1 MSKPGFLKSALEGAS
16 GLWQKRARHPGFPD
30 VDDTDPERQGQALF
44 RRGRHRMRSGEIESA
59 LEDFERAIELLPD
72 FAEALASHAE
82 CLDMLGRVAP
92 AQPEYEKARQLWAGQ
107 RAGAP
112 DRCYL
117 FRQQGRLTFEVE
129 SYELAL
135 KRIKTGSFP
144 LSASGN
150 ALLARG
156 RAEEALRFYDQGLKF
171 KEKDPAILALKGE
184 ALSMLGRYRQAVDAF
199 SSSLRA
205 NPRAPETLSGRA
217 IAFAAMGRLDKA
229 NDDWRQQLSL
239 LPEMQSAARACV
251 ALRLADHEAAL
262 PELERAIEKA
272 PTDPYWRLY
281 RLAALKRLGR
291 PLDAM
296 AMPGGSAA
304 WPHPL
309 FDLLAGRV
317 KPDAVLAAATT
328 DARRAEALFQMDRF
342 KEVAERAPPAMIEY
356 AAARNELSRRR

>member
-30 VDDTDPERQGQALF
+30 VDAADPERRGQALF

-82 CLDMLGRVAP
+82 CLDMLGRAAP
-92 AQPEYEKARQLWAGQ
+92 ARPEYEKARQLWAEE

-135 KRIKTGSFP
+135 QAHQDRL
-144 LSASGN
+144 LSPVGERQCAAG
-150 ALLARG
+150 AGPG
-156 RAEEALRFYDQGLKF
+156 RAKRCASTTRALKF

-199 SSSLRA
+199 SSSLSA
-205 NPRAPETLSGRA
+205 NPQGARDAERPGD
-217 IAFAAMGRLDKA
+217 RLRRDGPA
-229 NDDWRQQLSL
+229 RQG
-239 LPEMQSAARACV
+239 
-251 ALRLADHEAAL
+251 
-262 PELERAIEKA
+262 ER
-272 PTDPYWRLY
+272 
-281 RLAALKRLGR
+281 RLAA
-291 PLDAM
+291 
-296 AMPGGSAA
+296 AA
-304 WPHPL
+304 CPA
-309 FDLLAGRV
+309 AG
-317 KPDAVLAAATT
+317 DAVGGASLRGAAPG
-328 DARRAEALFQMDRF
+328 RL
-342 KEVAERAPPAMIEY
+342 
-356 AAARNELSRRR
+356 

>member
-1 MSKPGFLKSALEGAS
+1 LSKPGFLKSALEGAS
-16 GLWQKRARHPGFPD
+16 GLWQKQARHPGFPD
-30 VDDTDPERQGQALF
+30 IDDADPERRGQALY
-44 RRGRHRMRSGEIESA
+44 RRGRHRMRAGEIESA
-59 LEDFERAIELLPD
+59 LEDFEHAIELLPD

-82 CLDMLGRVAP
+82 CLDMQGRVAP
-92 AQPEYEKARQLWAGQ
+92 AQPEYEKARQLWASERG
-107 RAGAP
+107 GAP

-144 LSASGN
+144 FSANGN

-156 RAEEALRFYDQGLKF
+156 QAEAALRLYDQGLKF
-171 KEKDPAILALKGE
+171 KEKDPPILALKGE

-199 SSSLRA
+199 TSSLNA
-205 NPRAPETLSGRA
+205 NPRAVETLSGRA

-239 LPEMQSAARACV
+239 LPQMQSAARACV
-251 ALRLADHEAAL
+251 ALRLADYEAAL
-262 PELERAIEKA
+262 PELERAIAKA
-272 PTDPYWRLY
+272 PADPYWSLY
-281 RLAALKRLGR
+281 RLTALKRLGR
-291 PLDAM
+291 PLDAAPAP
-296 AMPGGSAA
+296 AMGDV
-304 WPHPL
+304 WPRPL
-309 FDLLAGRV
+309 FELLAGQATE
-317 KPDAVLAAATT
+317 DAVLAAATT
-328 DARRAEALFQMDRF
+328 DGRRAEALFQMGRF

>member
-1 MSKPGFLKSALEGAS
+1 LSKPGFLKSALEGAS

-30 VDDTDPERQGQALF
+30 VDAADPERRGQALF

-59 LEDFERAIELLPD
+59 LEDFERAVELLPD
-72 FAEALASHAE
+72 FAEAVASHAE

-92 AQPEYEKARQLWAGQ
+92 ARPEYEKARQLWAG
-107 RAGAP
+107 RRVGAP

-135 KRIKTGSFP
+135 QRIKTGSFP

-156 RAEEALRFYDQGLKF
+156 QAEEALRFYDQGLKV
-171 KEKDPAILALKGE
+171 KDKDPAIVALKGE

-199 SSSLRA
+199 TSSLKVS
-205 NPRAPETLSGRA
+205 PRAPETLSGRA

-251 ALRLADHEAAL
+251 ALRLADYEAAL
-262 PELERAIEKA
+262 PELERAIAKA
-272 PTDPYWRLY
+272 PADPYWRLY
-281 RLAALKRLGR
+281 RLTALKRLGR
-291 PLDAM
+291 PLDAV
-296 AMPGGSAA
+296 AMPCGSTA
-304 WPHPL
+304 WPRPL
-309 FDLLAGRV
+309 FDLLAGGA

-328 DARRAEALFQMDRF
+328 DARRAEALFQLDRF

-356 AAARNELSRRR
+356 AAARNELAQRR

>member
-1 MSKPGFLKSALEGAS
+1 MSKPGFLKSAIEGAS
-16 GLWQKRARHPGFPD
+16 GLWQKRAPHPGFPD
-30 VDDTDPERQGQALF
+30 IDDADPERRGQALF
-44 RRGRHRMRSGEIESA
+44 RRGRHRMRAGEIESA
-59 LEDFERAIELLPD
+59 LEDFERAIELLPT
-72 FAEALASHAE
+72 FAEAVASHAE
-82 CLDMLGRVAP
+82 CLDMLGRA
-92 AQPEYEKARQLWAGQ
+92 ATASPEYQKARRLWAEERG
-107 RAGAP
+107 GTP
-112 DRCYL
+112 DRSYL

-129 SYELAL
+129 SYALAL

-156 RAEEALRFYDQGLKF
+156 QAEEALRFYDQALKI

-199 SSSLRA
+199 TSSLNA

-217 IAFAAMGRLDKA
+217 IAFSAMGRLDKA

-239 LPEMQSAARACV
+239 LPEMQAAARACV
-251 ALRLADHEAAL
+251 ALRLADYEAAL
-262 PELERAIEKA
+262 PELERAIAKA
-272 PTDPYWRLY
+272 PDDPYWRLY

-291 PLDAM
+291 PLGAV
-296 AMPGGSAA
+296 AVSVRGAA
-304 WPHPL
+304 WPRPL
-309 FDLLAGRV
+309 FELLAGRATA
-317 KPDAVLAAATT
+317 DAVLAAATT
-328 DARRAEALFQMDRF
+328 DGRRAEALFQMDRF